1 MMTIY
6 SLIDDMGACG
16 EHGLSLLIALSNGQQ
31 ILFDMG
37 QGERFKQNAE
47 ALGMDINAVQLA
59 VISHGHYDHGGG
71 LSTFLTSNNHAP
83 VYIHRRA
90 FEQHYS
96 IREDGKH
103 MIGVE
108 CPKDMS
114 RLVLCGDMV
123 RINNQITLF
132 SDVHSKRLMPTDNRR
147 LLGNDGASE
156 DDFGHEMNMI
166 IRDGDI
172 SVLVVGCG
180 HKGIVNILE
189 RACEI
194 IGNAPTYVVA
204 GMHLK
209 NSTNIAEVAAELA
222 TYPSIFYTMHCTGL
236 EAYEQ
241 LHTQLEE
248 HIHYLH
254 CGDQIQL

>member
-1 MMTIY
+1 MIIRVIIEDT
-6 SLIDDMGACG
+6 GARG
-16 EHGLSLLIALSNGQQ
+16 EHGLSLHITLNDGQQ

-37 QGERFKQNAE
+37 QGERFQQNAE
-47 ALGMDINAVQLA
+47 AMGIDINAVQIA
-59 VISHGHYDHGGG
+59 IISHGHYDHGGG
-71 LSTFLTSNNHAP
+71 LATFLATNTHAP

-90 FEQHYS
+90 FDYHYS
-96 IREDGKH
+96 IREDGRH
-103 MIGVE
+103 YIGLTRPNE
-108 CPKDMS
+108 MD
-114 RLVLCGDMV
+114 RIVLCGDRV
-123 RINNQITLF
+123 EINQRITLF
-132 SDVHSKRLMPTDNRR
+132 SDVRGKRLMPADNQR
-147 LLGNDGASE
+147 LLGQDGVTE

-166 IRDGDI
+166 IKEGDV

-204 GMHLK
+204 GMHLRG
-209 NSTNIAEVAAELA
+209 STNITEVGNALA
-222 TYPSIFYTMHCTGL
+222 TYPITFYTMHCTGL

-241 LHTQLEE
+241 LHALLRE

-254 CGDQIQL
+254 CGDQIQI

>member
-6 SLIDDMGACG
+6 SLIDDIGARG
-16 EHGLSLLIALSNGQQ
+16 EHGLSLHITLSDGQH

-37 QGERFKQNAE
+37 QGERLKHNAE
-47 ALGMDINAVQLA
+47 TFGIDLNAVQIA

-71 LSTFLTSNNHAP
+71 LATFMATNAHAP
-83 VYIHRRA
+83 IYIHRRA
-90 FEQHYS
+90 FDKHYS

-103 MIGVE
+103 FIGLV
-108 CPKDMS
+108 CPQDMN

-123 RINNQITLF
+123 RINDHITLF
-132 SDVHSKRLMPTDNRR
+132 SDVHGKRLMPTDNQR
-147 LLGNDGASE
+147 LLGNDGVTM

-189 RACEI
+189 RAREI
-194 IGNAPTYVVA
+194 IGSAPTYVVA

-209 NSTNIAEVAAELA
+209 DSTNIASVAAELA

-241 LHTQLEE
+241 LHTQLGE

>member
-1 MMTIY
+1 MTIKV
-6 SLIDDMGACG
+6 IINDIGARG
-16 EHGLSLLIALSNGQQ
+16 EHGLSLHITLNNEQQ

-37 QGERFKQNAE
+37 QGERFKLNAE
-47 ALGMDINAVQLA
+47 ALGIDLNAVQIA

-71 LSTFLTSNNHAP
+71 LATFLATNDHAP

-90 FEQHYS
+90 FDQHYS

-103 MIGVE
+103 FIGLE
-108 CPKDMS
+108 CPKEMS

-132 SDVHSKRLMPTDNRR
+132 SDVHGKRLMPTDNRR
-147 LLGNDGASE
+147 LLGNDGVTM

-209 NSTNIAEVAAELA
+209 GSTNIAEVAAELA
-222 TYPSIFYTMHCTGL
+222 TYPTIFYTMHCTGL
-236 EAYEQ
+236 DAYKQ
-241 LHTQLEE
+241 LHTLLGEY
-248 HIHYLH
+248 IHYLH
-254 CGDQIQL
+254 CGDQIHLS